1 MSQDI
6 GMALDL
12 H

>member
-6 GMALDL
+6 GK
-12 H
+12 HV